1 MKACENVERLAPCC
15 HHLLRCS
22 CNREDPRATTAASGL
37 NFAPCPM
44 KYAPGILCSERVHL
58 HGDVLFQSSRHGT
71 AQEKNAVECTNT
83 RLDLTICI
91 FTLAPGQ
98 PGSILNIQACNLL
111 SFPAWVQTLC
121 LASQSTGKESSEKPQ
136 LQNCNPVFMMQL
148 SSPTLQNKSR
158 AGWRSVYTQPRSH
171 RWQTRFKS

>member
-1 MKACENVERLAPCC
+1 MQSSHCMNGSASRTNSLNQLPTLQQSCKNVERLAPCC

-22 CNREDPRATTAASGL
+22 CNREDPRATTAASDL

-98 PGSILNIQACNLL
+98 PGSILNIHKLVICCLFL
-111 SFPAWVQTLC
+111 HGCRLCVWPARAPERKVQKNRNCRIATLC
-121 LASQSTGKESSEKPQ
+121 S
-136 LQNCNPVFMMQL
+136 
-148 SSPTLQNKSR
+148 
-158 AGWRSVYTQPRSH
+158 
-171 RWQTRFKS
+171 